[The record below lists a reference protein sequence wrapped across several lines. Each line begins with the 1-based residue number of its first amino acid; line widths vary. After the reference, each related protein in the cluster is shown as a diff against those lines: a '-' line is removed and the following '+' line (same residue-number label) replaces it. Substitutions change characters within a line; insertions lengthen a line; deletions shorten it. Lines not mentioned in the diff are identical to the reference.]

1 MGSTPV
7 TRHRQPPA
15 NTREA
20 TVRSADDASA
30 ASSSLRILQVHTFYR
45 QTGGEDHVVKTDLDL
60 LRGAGHEVHAL
71 RAANPA
77 GASAIPA
84 FGRAAWN
91 PSAARRIRGAAERFQ
106 PDVIHVHNTWFAL
119 TPAVF
124 PSLRE
129 LGVPIVMTLHNYRLV
144 CAAATLFREGA
155 PCHDCLGSHPWH
167 AVRHRCYRDSRPES
181 AVAAATI
188 ALHHRRGTWHRD
200 VDLFIALSEFGRQRF
215 IDGGLPDERVAVKA
229 NVVDDP
235 GPRPEPPSSSR
246 SVLFVGRLAEEKGV
260 ATLLDAWAQQTTD
273 LELIV
278 AGTGPLESALRAR
291 APSSVR
297 FVGAQPHDAISELMI
312 GARALVFPSIWY
324 EGQPLVPLEA
334 AAAGLPVL
342 LSDLGAMTE
351 MFAPGAEELLVPP
364 GDPVALAERID
375 RLEDDAFVDRLGA
388 TTRARFEARHHPQAG
403 LERLEEIY
411 RSVL

>member
-144 CAAATLFREGA
+144 CAAATLFRDGA

-215 IDGGLPDERVAVKA
+215 IDGGLPGERVAVKA

-297 FVGAQPHDAISELMI
+297 FVGAQPHDAISELML

-388 TTRARFEARHHPQAG
+388 TTRARFEARHHREAG